1 MDDSRTHPTVSTE
14 KTEKDSAH
22 LKKDVQKKARPTSP
36 EDTGKKAK
44 SHTLMQ
50 EVTAFLIS
58 RYRFRFNVL
67 TEETEVASVEN
78 NIPDTHLRY
87 AKVDERW
94 MNSLSLEAIE
104 TGIDCWDRDIQRFVR
119 SRRISEGSAGSDV

>member
-1 MDDSRTHPTVSTE
+1 MDDSRIHPIVSTE

-22 LKKDVQKKARPTSP
+22 LKKDVRKKQDQPPQKILARKRNHIP
-36 EDTGKKAK
+36 
-44 SHTLMQ
+44 LMQ
-50 EVTAFLIS
+50 EVTAFLTS

-87 AKVDERW
+87 TKVDERW

-104 TGIDCWDRDIQRFVR
+104 T
-119 SRRISEGSAGSDV
+119 A

>member
-1 MDDSRTHPTVSTE
+1 MDDSRIHPIVSTE

-22 LKKDVQKKARPTSP
+22 LKKDVQKKAGPTSP

-50 EVTAFLIS
+50 EVTAFLTS

-67 TEETEVASVEN
+67 TEETEVASVEKQ
-78 NIPDTHLRY
+78 HSRY
-87 AKVDERW
+87 SSALHQGGRTMDELTK
-94 MNSLSLEAIE
+94 S
-104 TGIDCWDRDIQRFVR
+104 G
-119 SRRISEGSAGSDV
+119 GY